1 MNITKRDVDNLNAV
15 LTIEVDKEDYA
26 DKVEKTLKEYRKNAN
41 VPGFRKGQ
49 IPMGMIKKQ
58 HGRAVLVQEV
68 NKVIQDAI
76 QNYLTEEKLNILGY
90 PIPSNEADIDWN
102 KENFT
107 FEFKL
112 GLSPEFDV
120 NLQEKEITHYKIT
133 IDEESIDNQVKR
145 FRKQYG
151 KIISQSEITEEVEL
165 NGKFTNADD
174 KEGQPVVDKE
184 ANFSMSDVA
193 GEEQRKALLN
203 AKHGETITLNTKGLF
218 KDEHMNQEF
227 LGVSHEEAHGLD
239 IDVNFEIKEI
249 VIRELAEMNQE
260 FFDKIF
266 GEDTVHSEEEM
277 REKIKE
283 SAEAKFQ
290 QQSDQKLLD
299 DVIESL
305 IENTKFELPEE
316 FLIQWLGRSGEQQ
329 LSDEE
334 AKEEYKKNE
343 KGLRYQLI
351 EGKLREDHN
360 INITF
365 EELKAYAKGMM
376 INQMA
381 QYGILNPDENELEQ
395 ILARTLSNR
404 EEVERL
410 TEQVK
415 TNKLLQLFKEK
426 ALLKTKEVTFNEFVE
441 EAYA

>member
-15 LTIEVDKEDYA
+15 LTVEVEKEDYA
-26 DKVEKTLKEYRKNAN
+26 DKVEKTLKDYRKNAN

-58 HGRAVLVQEV
+58 YGKAVLVEEV

-76 QNYLTEEKLNILGY
+76 QNYLAEEKLNILGY
-90 PIPSNEADIDWN
+90 PIPANENEIDWN
-102 KENFT
+102 KEDFS

-120 NLQEKEITHYKIT
+120 NLEEKEIVRYKIT
-133 IDEESIDNQVKR
+133 ADEESIDNQIKR

-151 KIISQSEITEEVEL
+151 KIISQTEISEEAEVTG
-165 NGKFTNADD
+165 NFTNADD
-174 KEGQPVVDKE
+174 TEGQPVVENE
-184 ANFSMSDVA
+184 ANFSMSDVK
-193 GEEQRKALLN
+193 GEEQRKILLN
-203 AKHGETITLNTKGLF
+203 AKHGEKVTLNTKGF
-218 KDEHMNQEF
+218 FADEHLNQEY
-227 LGVSHEEAHGLD
+227 LGVSHDEAHGLD
-239 IDVNFEIKEI
+239 INVNFEIKEI

-266 GEDTVHSEEEM
+266 GEDKVHSEEEM
-277 REKIKE
+277 RGKIKE
-283 SAEAKFQ
+283 SAESQFQ

-316 FLIQWLGRSGEQQ
+316 FLIQWLGRAGEQQ

-334 AKEEYKKNE
+334 AKEEYEKNE

-351 EGKLREDHN
+351 EGKLREEHN
-360 INITF
+360 INILF
-365 EELKAYAKGMM
+365 DEIKEYAKSMM
-376 INQMA
+376 ISQMA
-381 QYGILNPDENELEQ
+381 QYGILNPDEKELEG

-415 TNKLLQLFKEK
+415 TNKLLQLFKDK
-426 ALLKTKEVTFNEFVE
+426 ALLKTKEITFDEFVK